1 MFDICV
7 AHAIVTRNYT
17 APIDADITWDV
28 ITTFYESLEGRTL
41 KYNELV
47 FTKGSFHIEW
57 CDRWDVVNM
66 TKNEYIF
73 RIMPI
78 DCIPDDIFSQRH
90 TAYQDRL
97 SKSDRK
103 PYKFR
108 MVSAKS
114 NIKRNSFLDK
124 YVQQQSEK
132 GATFRADS
140 RLCNPRGVRDVS
152 NILSIVRKKST
163 K

>member
-7 AHAIVTRNYT
+7 AHAIVTRCYT

-28 ITTFYESLEGRTL
+28 ISTFYESLEGRTL

-47 FTKGSFHIEW
+47 FTNGSFRIEW
-57 CDRWDVVNM
+57 CDRWDVVDI
-66 TKNEYIF
+66 TKNDHIF

-78 DCIPDDIFSQRH
+78 DCIPADIYSNRH
-90 TAYQDRL
+90 IAYQDRL
-97 SKSDRK
+97 SKSEIK

-114 NIKRNSFLDK
+114 DVKRNSFLDK
-124 YVQQQSEK
+124 YLKQQSESESDFE
-132 GATFRADS
+132 FRMT
-140 RLCNPRGVRDVS
+140 
-152 NILSIVRKKST
+152 NICLALFEAIKKS
-163 K
+163 